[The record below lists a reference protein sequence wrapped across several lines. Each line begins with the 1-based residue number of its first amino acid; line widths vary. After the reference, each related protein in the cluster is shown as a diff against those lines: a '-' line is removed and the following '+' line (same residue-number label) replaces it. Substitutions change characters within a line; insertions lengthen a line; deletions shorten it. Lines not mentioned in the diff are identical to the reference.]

1 MKQLILTAVLLCG
14 AALSAQTDTQTRF
27 TSDNR
32 QYYVWS
38 DASGSYIMK
47 ENELENSVIDIREIG
62 SKSNGYISI
71 SMVDDGIARLYHG
84 SITGY
89 SVNAKNEPTW
99 QLRSKT
105 LKSKLTFNPEDHTF
119 TYVYEADEK
128 RYNKIFIFK
137 LKPEANEDK
146 AENQN

>member
-1 MKQLILTAVLLCG
+1 MKQLILSTVLLFT
-14 AALSAQTDTQTRF
+14 AALSAQTDSQTRY
-27 TSDNR
+27 TSDTR

-38 DASGSYIMK
+38 EASKSYIMK

-62 SKSNGYISI
+62 SRSNGYISI
-71 SMVDDGIARLYHG
+71 SLVDDGIARLYHG
-84 SITGY
+84 SITAY
-89 SVNAKNEPTW
+89 SVNTKNEPTW

-105 LKSKLTFNPEDHTF
+105 LKSKLTYNPEEHSF
-119 TYVYEADEK
+119 TYLYEADEK

-146 AENQN
+146 AEN

>member
-1 MKQLILTAVLLCG
+1 MKQLILSTVLLFT
-14 AALSAQTDTQTRF
+14 AALSAQTDSQTRY
-27 TSDNR
+27 TSDTR

-38 DASGSYIMK
+38 EASKSYIMK

-62 SKSNGYISI
+62 SRSNGYISI
-71 SMVDDGIARLYHG
+71 SLVDDGIARLYHG
-84 SITGY
+84 SITAY
-89 SVNAKNEPTW
+89 SVSTKNEPTW

-105 LKSKLTFNPEDHTF
+105 LKSKLTYNPEEHSF
-119 TYVYEADEK
+119 TYLYEADEK

-146 AENQN
+146 AEN

>member
-1 MKQLILTAVLLCG
+1 MNKLLLFFTLFG
-14 AALSAQTDTQTRF
+14 AIASQAQIDNQTRF
-27 TSDNR
+27 TSDSR

-38 DASGSYIMK
+38 ESSGAYIMR
-47 ENELENSVIDIREIG
+47 ENEFENSVIDIREIN
-62 SKSNGYISI
+62 SKGNGYVSI
-71 SMVDDGIARLYHG
+71 SLVDDGKARLYHG

-89 SVNAKNEPTW
+89 TVNNKKEPTW

-105 LKSKLTFNPEDHTF
+105 LKSKLTYNENDHTF

-137 LKPEANEDK
+137 LTPEENQDK
-146 AENQN
+146 AEN

>member
-1 MKQLILTAVLLCG
+1 MKQLILSTVLFFT
-14 AALSAQTDTQTRF
+14 AALSAQTDSQTRY
-27 TSDNR
+27 TSDTR

-38 DASGSYIMK
+38 EASKSYIMK

-62 SKSNGYISI
+62 SRSNGYISI
-71 SMVDDGIARLYHG
+71 SLVDDGIARLYHG
-84 SITGY
+84 SITAY
-89 SVNAKNEPTW
+89 SVNTKNEPTW

-105 LKSKLTFNPEDHTF
+105 LKSKLTYNPEEHSF
-119 TYVYEADEK
+119 TYLYEADEK

-146 AENQN
+146 AEN